1 MISVCC
7 YGTAIYTSLFL
18 WCVFTNPQSNHNY
31 QKKSCRETCAVCIH
45 LHPPLQLPPAVF
57 SVYTRTDADSFL
69 MKAGTIFAFL
79 VYEKTFQEHLN
90 SAEGL
95 PGRCG
100 TASEQ
105 QFKMLTCSVKRKK
118 EVETEP
124 CKLEIYVK
132 TEPCALPQSR
142 VSMIMWC
149 RCSKKSLNYGLSSR
163 FNQ

>member
-7 YGTAIYTSLFL
+7 YGSAIYTSLFH

-31 QKKSCRETCAVCIH
+31 QKKSYRETCAVCIH

-100 TASEQ
+100 AASEQ
-105 QFKMLTCSVKRKK
+105 QFKHLSVFVWICSRALWKGRKRWKQNLASLKDMPRQSPVPCIRAGFQRSCDAGAAKK
-118 EVETEP
+118 
-124 CKLEIYVK
+124 
-132 TEPCALPQSR
+132 A
-142 VSMIMWC
+142 
-149 RCSKKSLNYGLSSR
+149 
-163 FNQ
+163 